1 MNKFN
6 RKQATAAI
14 AGLVLA
20 LGIGTAAVIAAGDN
34 AADTPIPVEPDGGIG
49 DTPIPVEPDG
59 GIGDTPIPVEPDGGI
74 GDTPGDQFPV
84 DDARDDAHGLL
95 GRSERDLPADVRI
108 ARIGTEQFALTEDYV
123 LGRFT
128 VDLDDLDGSGYRV
141 TSVTVELPDGP
152 ETFHL
157 TPG

>member
-1 MNKFN
+1 MNTIN
-6 RKQATAAI
+6 RKQAIAAI

-20 LGIGTAAVIAAGDN
+20 LGIGTAAVLAAGN
-34 AADTPIPVEPDGGIG
+34 GIGDTPIPVEPDGGIG

-84 DDARDDAHGLL
+84 DVARDNAHGLL
-95 GRSERDLPADVRI
+95 GLNERDLPADVRI
-108 ARIGTEQFALTEDYV
+108 ARIGNEQFALTEDYV
-123 LGRFT
+123 LGRLT
-128 VDLDDLDGSGYRV
+128 VDLDDLDDGGYRV
-141 TSVTVELPDGP
+141 TSVTVELPDGT

>member
-1 MNKFN
+1 MNITPRN
-6 RKQATAAI
+6 RALVAI
-14 AGLVLA
+14 TGVVLA
-20 LGIGTAAVIAAGDN
+20 LGIGVGTAWVV
-34 AADTPIPVEPDGGIG
+34 AADG
-49 DTPIPVEPDG
+49 DTDEPAVPVEPDG

-84 DDARDDAHGLL
+84 EQVRNDAHGLL
-95 GRSERDLPADVRI
+95 GRYEADVP
-108 ARIGTEQFALTEDYV
+108 AEVRIGRKGDEQFMLTEDYV
-123 LGRFT
+123 LGRST
-128 VDLDDLDGSGYRV
+128 VELDDDGDGYRV